1 MTHWI
6 RKQIDSGF
14 ADLKGLRVNATIPLK
29 DQFINEALAEFLQ
42 SSSVSSPVTKP
53 SGPDMRT
60 LLGLVKRAHVHSTD
74 GTVVVD
80 VEISV

>member
-42 SSSVSSPVTKP
+42 SSGSTRLSQ
-53 SGPDMRT
+53 
-60 LLGLVKRAHVHSTD
+60 GLRDPIWAPF
-74 GTVVVD
+74 
-80 VEISV
+80 

>member
-14 ADLKGLRVNATIPLK
+14 ADLKGLRVNAKIPLK

-42 SSSVSSPVTKP
+42 RSGSTSPVTRP
-53 SGPDMRT
+53 SGPDMGA
-60 LLGLVKRAHVHSTD
+60 LLKFVKRAQVHSTD

-80 VEISV
+80 VEISI

>member
-29 DQFINEALAEFLQ
+29 DQFINEALAGFLQ
-42 SSSVSSPVTKP
+42 SSGSSSPVTGP
-53 SGPDMRT
+53 SGPDMRP
-60 LLGLVKRAHVHSTD
+60 LLRLVKRAQVHSTD